1 MIINKIFK
9 ERETRLKV
17 LNFLK
22 FIPDKLILKI
32 EYRMKIGKRLNLDTP
47 ITFNEKLQWLKLNDR
62 NPLYTKMADKY
73 EVREYIKQK
82 IGEKYLVPLY
92 GMWETV
98 DEISFN
104 TLPKEFVLKCTHDSG
119 SLVLCQDKDKLD
131 IIMVKKELENR
142 LKKNSFWYGREW
154 VYKDIKP
161 RVIAEKYLK
170 DEKNPYLPVY
180 KFFCFNGEPKIIQS
194 IQNDKQENET
204 IDYFDIEWNLLNIKQ
219 RFPNSKEPFMKPSK
233 LDEMLEIAR
242 KLSQNLIFLRVDLY
256 LINENIFFSENT
268 FYPDAGYSI
277 FEPEEWDRKLGDWID
292 LKKK

>member
-131 IIMVKKELENR
+131 IIMVKKELKNR